1 MSGTIENLPIE
12 SNETPLAATSI
23 QVLVEIVGCYQLT
36 NHSILKTIN
45 EFFDIETTESRGNAR
60 QKKISDN
67 YLNPFCQIFYKK
79 ESLHKTKT
87 IYENNNPI
95 WTVAKRHVCVLSFT
109 LEDMLESTAKRDD
122 EDNHVVFEIRS
133 KKSKLLHVTGIRKD
147 EMKKSGLIG
156 RVSLAPIDIL
166 EKYCTEERFEFPLYC
181 ETKNAG
187 SIALRFRVA
196 TQSDLEFVEKTK
208 KIFSGIDLTHKK
220 RKEMGV
226 QQKFNPNDPF
236 IITEM
241 DESKVLAKDFQNALK
256 GTMFS
261 MFEKSIPKK
270 LIKPHPDPSRPSET
284 RFMTEKQIHKETF
297 QMPSH
302 NWVKAGSGKLGK
314 IYLEV
319 LACDDLPNLDFNV
332 GGIGDITDAFVS
344 IVYEDVL
351 VQTPVIHNE
360 LSPRWLPWTQRAFIF
375 NMMHPTSDIY
385 IGVFDFEEGLLGHK
399 PVGRVAVN
407 IANLK
412 KDVVYNLKYDLYP
425 SSNVTNRE
433 VS

>member
-1 MSGTIENLPIE
+1 MRVNKADLPDENEALPDE
-12 SNETPLAATSI
+12 SSI
-23 QVLVEIVGCYQLT
+23 QVLAEIVGCYKL
-36 NHSILKTIN
+36 STIFQQPD
-45 EFFDIETTESRGNAR
+45 EFDDIESLD
-60 QKKISDN
+60 KFLDN
-67 YLNPFCQIFYKK
+67 YLNPFCQVFYKK
-79 ESLHKTKT
+79 ESLHTTKT
-87 IYENNNPI
+87 IYRNNNPI
-95 WTVAKRHVCVLSFT
+95 WTVANKHACILHFN
-109 LEDMLESTAKRDD
+109 LADMIRSYNDRDD
-122 EDNHVVFEIRS
+122 KNNHVVFEIRS
-133 KKSKLLHVTGIRKD
+133 EKSNLISVTRNI
-147 EMKKSGLIG
+147 LIG
-156 RVSLAPIDIL
+156 SISLAPIDIL